1 MNKSTNL
8 NTPEGPALT
17 PMNPISGIGK
27 SLCEKRLI
35 AVLVIDDAEDAV
47 PVARALLA
55 GGVDA
60 MELTL
65 RTPVALEAVTKILTE
80 APEMTV
86 GIGTILTLD
95 HLRSAISAGA
105 HFGVSPGVNPE
116 IIKEARRIGFAF
128 GPGIMTPT
136 DIDAAIR
143 EGCRL
148 LKFFPS
154 ESSGGLVH
162 LKNIAAPFLHLGPK
176 FIPLGGITI
185 ENLESYI
192 ASDLVGAVGG
202 SWLAPRQTIAEKDFQ
217 QIEKNAR
224 EARRIVDG

>member
-1 MNKSTNL
+1 
-8 NTPEGPALT
+8 
-17 PMNPISGIGK
+17 MNPDSGIGR
-27 SLCEKRLI
+27 SLCEKKLI

-47 PVARALLA
+47 PVAKALLA

-65 RTPVALEAVTKILTE
+65 RTPVALDAVRKILAE
-80 APEMTV
+80 VPDMIA
-86 GIGTILTLD
+86 GIGTILTTE
-95 HLRSAISAGA
+95 HLVEAFTARA
-105 HFGVSPGVNPE
+105 HFGVSPGVNSE
-116 IIKEARRIGFAF
+116 IIKKAKEVGFSF
-128 GPGIMTPT
+128 GPGVMTPT
-136 DIDAAIR
+136 DIDGSIR

-154 ESSGGLVH
+154 ESSGGLAH

-176 FIPLGGITI
+176 FIPLGGVTV
-185 ENLESYI
+185 ENLQSYLESE
-192 ASDLVGAVGG
+192 LVGAVGG
-202 SWLAPRQTIAEKDFQ
+202 SWLAPRQTIADKNFL